1 MELRN
6 GKRLPP
12 VPLNRVNRRKPQR
25 FRLLD
30 LPTELRLMIFGYVI
44 GRHQNVYWTM
54 TYESTP
60 TSGYVLAL
68 GHVDDLN
75 YIRRNANLHQRHLSL
90 LHTCRQVSEEAL
102 SVFYSQTRF
111 DIGFCQNDV
120 FRYCT
125 AYQLKLTH
133 AGAKLSGG
141 LAADVLQRVK
151 HVRFS
156 FSNERRR
163 YTHIWL
169 MHLLCFFLGHGAGL
183 SSLQFV
189 ENCNDEDTWHAHHSI
204 LNFKFYRGNAVLEI
218 HNANH
223 ADEEEIAKLKEAS
236 RSTCYSYSRHFHEK
250 TLTSSQVLSI
260 HFPLPCLTRAMFRV
274 TRRISGPNLLVDAR
288 TTRWVLLNYT
298 RIGTIAGV

>member
-75 YIRRNANLHQRHLSL
+75 YIRCNANLHQRHLSL

-102 SVFYSQTRF
+102 
-111 DIGFCQNDV
+111 
-120 FRYCT
+120 
-125 AYQLKLTH
+125 
-133 AGAKLSGG
+133 
-141 LAADVLQRVK
+141 
-151 HVRFS
+151 
-156 FSNERRR
+156 
-163 YTHIWL
+163 
-169 MHLLCFFLGHGAGL
+169 
-183 SSLQFV
+183 
-189 ENCNDEDTWHAHHSI
+189 TWHAHHSI